1 MTRTPRIFHITTARE
16 WADAATA
23 GSYTRSTR
31 GRSLADVGYLHA
43 SYADQVAAVHAAIY
57 ADCDEPLVLLEI
69 DPTLVAAEIKV
80 ESLDGSA
87 ERYPHIYGP
96 LPIDAVISVRDY
108 P

>member
-1 MTRTPRIFHITTARE
+1 MTGSTRIFHIATARE

-31 GRSLADVGYLHA
+31 GRSLAEVGYLHA
-43 SYADQVAAVHAAIY
+43 SYADQVAGVHAAIY

-69 DPTLVAAEIKV
+69 DPALVAAEIKV
-80 ESLDGSA
+80 ESLYGST

-96 LPIDAVISVRDY
+96 LEIDAVVSVRDY